1 MKILKIVAYYLVIIG
16 ALNWGLVGLFNFNLV
31 SYAFGNVQTVERLV
45 YLLVGIS
52 ALIVLATRCRCNQ
65 TCDCSTCK

>member
-16 ALNWGLVGLFNFNLV
+16 ALNWGLVALFNFNLV
-31 SYAFGNVQTVERLV
+31 SYAFASMQAIERLV

-52 ALIVLATRCRCNQ
+52 ALIVLVTRCRCNR